1 VTNEDHYRVLVVD
14 DDPDVAEL
22 TRTVLERRAGCEVI
36 ALNDPRLVAST
47 IEDFQPD
54 VVVTDIEMPGMTGI
68 ELLRLVRAAR
78 PGLPVVVMTAHIS
91 AEYAIGALRGQA
103 DEFLTKPIASAD
115 LAATVLRLAAMWRQ
129 TSEDVKELSRAAE
142 VQRGLLP
149 AQLVD
154 LGGYQLA
161 GGCTPA
167 RVVGGDFFDWYPT
180 PDGVAFTLADVM
192 GKGIGAAILA
202 ATVRAV
208 LRSELRGADLAAEF
222 AAAASRLD
230 DDLAPAGSFVTTFH
244 GALEVESGV
253 IRYIDAGHGLSL
265 HVRADGRVTRLAT
278 TSLPIGLQLEGGA
291 YDGWREHVVT
301 LAPGDTLVC
310 ASDGVLDLYD
320 GTLASL
326 EQVEKVSRAA
336 PDAQSIVDT
345 LLDLAGSAAP
355 DDVTVVA
362 LRRDPDHQ
370 PTGSDEGSAA

>member
-1 VTNEDHYRVLVVD
+1 VTNEDRYRVLVVD

-22 TRTVLERRAGCEVI
+22 TRTILERRAGCEVI
-36 ALNDPRLVAST
+36 ALNDPRLVAPA
-47 IEDFQPD
+47 IEQFHPD
-54 VVVTDIEMPGMTGI
+54 VVVTDIEMPGMTGLQ
-68 ELLRLVRAAR
+68 LLTLVRAAR

-103 DEFLTKPIASAD
+103 DEFLTKPIASTD
-115 LAATVLRLAAMWRQ
+115 LIDTVLRLAAQWRQ
-129 TSEDVKELSRAAE
+129 ISEDAKELSRAAE

-149 AQLVD
+149 AQLAD
-154 LGGYQLA
+154 LGEYELA

-180 PDGVAFTLADVM
+180 PGGVAFTLADVM

-208 LRSELRGADLAAEF
+208 LRSELPGDDLATAF
-222 AAAASRLD
+222 AAAATRLD

-244 GALEVESGV
+244 GALDVGSGV

-265 HVRADGRVTRLAT
+265 HVRADGGVERLAT

-291 YDGWREHVVT
+291 FDGWRQHVVT

-326 EQVEKVSRAA
+326 DEVERIARAA

-345 LLDLAGSAAP
+345 LLELAGTAAP

-362 LRRDPDHQ
+362 LRRERD
-370 PTGSDEGSAA
+370 